1 MQPDPISSQ
10 KRRFAPRADQALAS
24 LPNTTPVPPAVAE
37 IVAQYV
43 ELARNFRPQGAHYLE
58 NHRGHL
64 MFVKPEERPFV
75 SAELIRLTTVTA
87 TEQEIRDRIAAL
99 FAAGYDEIA
108 IQIVPG
114 QEHAIEDWG
123 KIRRAFA

>member
-1 MQPDPISSQ
+1 
-10 KRRFAPRADQALAS
+10 
-24 LPNTTPVPPAVAE
+24 
-37 IVAQYV
+37 
-43 ELARNFRPQGAHYLE
+43 
-58 NHRGHL
+58 

-75 SAELIRLTTVTA
+75 TADLIRLTT
-87 TEQEIRDRIAAL
+87 
-99 FAAGYDEIA
+99 FAAPEKELKRRIDDLASAGYTELA

>member
-1 MQPDPISSQ
+1 MLLH
-10 KRRFAPRADQALAS
+10 RAADAVLMGLPTIATIPPELAD
-24 LPNTTPVPPAVAE
+24 TVAG
-37 IVAQYV
+37 YV
-43 ELARNFRPQGAHYLE
+43 ELARGFRPQGAPYLE

-75 SAELIRLTTVTA
+75 TAELIRLTTFAA
-87 TEQEIRDRIAAL
+87 TERALKERIAAL
-99 FAAGYDEIA
+99 ADAGYAEIA
-108 IQIVPG
+108 IQIVLG